1 MTDRALRERAALD
14 IPGRLRRAGSRLV
27 LILAVAAASCSLIP
41 APYEVKVPSGIVP
54 QSDPA
59 TIERV
64 VASHI
69 ASRTNVY
76 PPGTTH
82 RIISME
88 WVPPTD
94 DFPTPDGGGFGF
106 NKPAWAVTIHG
117 PVNGLPGEPS
127 PGPINMIMVDDAS
140 AEVWGWTP

>member
-1 MTDRALRERAALD
+1 MTDRALRERVALD
-14 IPGRLRRAGSRLV
+14 IRSRLRRTGSRLV
-27 LILAVAAASCSLIP
+27 LILAVGAASCSLIP

-54 QSDPA
+54 RSNPA
-59 TIERV
+59 MIERV
-64 VASHI
+64 VVSHI

-94 DFPTPDGGGFGF
+94 NFPTPDGGGFGF
-106 NKPAWAVTIHG
+106 NEPAWAVTIDG
-117 PVNGLPGEPS
+117 PVNGLGGEPP
-127 PGPINMIMVDDAS
+127 PGRLNMIMVDDAS